1 MAFQLLNAKQLF
13 ASLHWENIILVSAL
27 DHLEKHV
34 RDKWGEL
41 SASDQNKW
49 DEVFSLFSQMP
60 SHEGWVYGSGTALR
74 KMVVGVG
81 SFVTK
86 SPNNEEFPEDYTRW
100 GWQACEKLLPHLKM
114 ISQWNDKHKLGI
126 TVPTEGVKK
135 AVKWKQRLD
144 AGEYQLKVFD
154 PVAVLAEAESY
165 AIYISD
171 LHNKGFLD
179 GRGLSGAPLAGA
191 RMFETAGSAYTTI
204 TSRGLA
210 NAVVVKVK
218 SNLLGLDVKSVANQN
233 CGDILSAVAI
243 MEKKR
248 LQEALEEASIE
259 QLRNRLTLLEQQHN
273 EHTEIQTSK
282 VIEEEAPKRRRM

>member
-13 ASLHWENIILVSAL
+13 ASLHWEPIILVSAL
-27 DHLEKHV
+27 DHLEKDV
-34 RDKWGEL
+34 RGRWGEL
-41 SASDQNKW
+41 TVTEQSKW
-49 DEVFSLFSQMP
+49 GDVFEVFAQMP
-60 SHEGWVYGSGTALR
+60 SHENWVYGSGTALR
-74 KMVVGVG
+74 KMAVGVG

-86 SPNNEEFPEDYTRW
+86 SPNNDEFPEDYARW
-100 GWQACEKLLPHLKM
+100 GWEACEKLVPHLKM

-135 AVKWKQRLD
+135 VVKWKQRLD
-144 AGEYQLKVFD
+144 AGEYHLKVFD
-154 PVAVLAEAESY
+154 PVEVLAEAESY
-165 AIYISD
+165 AIYISNP
-171 LHNKGFLD
+171 HNKGFLD

-204 TSRGLA
+204 TSRGLS

-218 SNLLGLDVKSVANQN
+218 SNLLGLDIKSVADQN

-259 QLRNRLTLLEQQHN
+259 QLRNRLNLLEQQHK
-273 EHTEIQTSK
+273 TEPSQ
-282 VIEEEAPKRRRM
+282 VVEEEAPKRRRM

>member
-13 ASLHWENIILVSAL
+13 ASLYWENIILVSAL

-34 RDKWGEL
+34 RENWGVL
-41 SASDQNKW
+41 SSKEQNDW
-49 DEVFSLFSQMP
+49 SEVFALFEKIP
-60 SHEGWVYGSGTALR
+60 SREAHVYGSGTALR

-86 SPNNEEFPEDYTRW
+86 SPNNDDFPDDYARW
-100 GWQACEKLLPHLKM
+100 GWEACEKLVPHLRM
-114 ISQWNDKHKLGI
+114 ISQWSAKHKLGI
-126 TVPTEGVKK
+126 DLPTEGVKK

-144 AGEYQLKVFD
+144 GEEYTLKVFD
-154 PVAVLAEAESY
+154 PVEVLAEAESY
-165 AIYISD
+165 AIYISEV
-171 LHNKGFLD
+171 HVKGFLD
-179 GRGLSGAPLAGA
+179 GRGLGGAPLAGA

-204 TSRGLA
+204 ASRGLS

-259 QLRNRLTLLEQQHN
+259 QLRNRLALLEQNSEQN
-273 EHTEIQTSK
+273 NG
-282 VIEEEAPKRRRM
+282 VAPDPDVEEAPKRRRM